1 MNTWYWLIP
10 SQNIREH
17 LQKIEYK
24 FSALEVAFLLWNNKN
39 ITISQKHGYWNTL
52 TKEMPDEEIK
62 RRINTDPYPSLHD
75 YLRAYKETQN
85 ALLAE
90 FYDEKNAVYSY
101 RFYCEGDNGWCENYK
116 TVYPTYNAAYS
127 ALKEDFDLPI
137 VKVEIKKQRLD
148 EPKRIIT
155 VMMTKD
161 EKPTDIDVLGAT
173 KQESDILYGVFEGL
187 WLDIPLP
194 FKRGDILQA
203 KRSYY
208 DCETEDSKPFVLES
222 CHNWSAKEYKENGVL
237 LSRER
242 ARNIDWSVYRHRK
255 NGDISDT
262 FPCGYALSDGFVRGA
277 NKLYRHVLDGTDFLS
292 LEYYKGELTGANRLL
307 SLLSKRMKNE
317 IDDEVFAHGHFII
330 TQEEYLKEYK
340 KYMDFRSDIWEEFG
354 IKVKKIKKAGI

>member
-101 RFYCEGDNGWCENYK
+101 RFYCEGDNDWCENYK

-354 IKVKKIKKAGI
+354 IKVKK

>member
-52 TKEMPDEEIK
+52 TKEMSDEEIK

-101 RFYCEGDNGWCENYK
+101 RFYCEGDNDWCENYK

-354 IKVKKIKKAGI
+354 IKVKK

>member
-101 RFYCEGDNGWCENYK
+101 RFYCEGDNDWCENYK

-161 EKPTDIDVLGAT
+161 EKPTDIDVLEAT

-203 KRSYY
+203 KRSFY
-208 DCETEDSKPFVLES
+208 DYATEDNGPFVLES
-222 CHNWSAKEYKENGVL
+222 CHNWTSKEYKVNGVE
-237 LSRER
+237 LSHER
-242 ARNIDWSVYRHRK
+242 ARNIDWRIYRQRK
-255 NGDISDT
+255 NGDVTDT
-262 FPCGYALSDGFVRGA
+262 FPFGYALSDGYARGV
-277 NKLYRHVLDGTDFLS
+277 NKIYGHVQEVDFLS

-317 IDDEVFAHGHFII
+317 IDDELFAHGHFII

-340 KYMDFRSDIWEEFG
+340 KYMEFRSDIWEEIG
-354 IKVKKIKKAGI
+354 IKKEK

>member
-1 MNTWYWLIP
+1 MNTYYWLIP
-10 SQNIREH
+10 SHDIREH

-52 TKEMPDEEIK
+52 TKEIPDEEIK

-90 FYDEKNAVYSY
+90 FYDEKNAAYSY
-101 RFYCEGDNGWCENYK
+101 RFYCEGDDDWCENYK

-137 VKVEIKKQRLD
+137 VKMEMKKQRLD
-148 EPKRIIT
+148 APKRIIT

-161 EKPTDIDVLGAT
+161 GKPTDIDLLGAT
-173 KQESDILYGVFEGL
+173 KQESDILYGVFEGV

-208 DCETEDSKPFVLES
+208 DYETEDGEPFVLES
-222 CHNWSAKEYKENGVL
+222 CHNWTAKEYKANGAL

-242 ARNIDWSVYRHRK
+242 ARNIDWQIYRRRK
-255 NGDISDT
+255 NGDITDT
-262 FPCGYALSDGFVRGA
+262 FPCGYALSDGFVRGT
-277 NKLYRHVLDGTDFLS
+277 NKLYRHAMDGTDFLS
-292 LEYYKGELTGANRLL
+292 LEYYRGELTGANRLL

-317 IDDEVFAHGHFII
+317 IDDELFAHGHFII

-340 KYMDFRSDIWEEFG
+340 KYMDFRSDIWEELG
-354 IKVKKIKKAGI
+354 IKVKK